1 MKIFFPQV
9 EVKVQ
14 ADTAYVIHNSVDRS
28 ELPYDLDSLL
38 AQYPTDTLYG
48 EEARQLS
55 YAHFLDYVYPIWA
68 VIALVAIAVIAVLV
82 ILFIRTQKRNE
93 RKSNEMMKE
102 MVQLVQCNRINC
114 DAVAEL
120 IDERVR
126 MMQTIVSQ
134 YKEDESSGKNLKILD
149 YVEHLQSLNA
159 RYRKIIESFK
169 GDRSFLSQLE
179 QSLNVGKSNIM
190 TRIRAVYGDTIP
202 DNDYLILAGLFA
214 GMSTASISFI
224 TGVKEG
230 TIRVKKS
237 RFLDKF
243 EKLEDSEDKQ
253 LFISELIKQ

>member
-1 MKIFFPQV
+1 MKYFYPQV
-9 EVKVQ
+9 EVKIQ
-14 ADTAYVIHNSVDRS
+14 ADTAYVIHSSVDRS
-28 ELPYDLDSLL
+28 DLPYDLDSLL
-38 AQYPTDTLYG
+38 AQCPADTLFG

-55 YAHFLDYVYPIWA
+55 FVHFSDYVYPIWA
-68 VIALVAIAVIAVLV
+68 FIALVAIAAIAVLV
-82 ILFIRTQKRNE
+82 VLFIRTSKRHE
-93 RKSNEMMKE
+93 RKSQEMMKE
-102 MVQLVQCNRINC
+102 MAQLVQSNRNNC
-114 DAVAEL
+114 EAVSEL
-120 IDERVR
+120 IEERVQL
-126 MMQTIVSQ
+126 MQKMVSH
-134 YKEDESSGKNLKILD
+134 YKKDEPSGNNLNMLD
-149 YVEHLQSLNA
+149 YVEHLQTIND
-159 RYRKIIESFK
+159 RYRKIIENFK
-169 GDRSFLSQLE
+169 GNQSFLSQLE